1 MLATDL
7 LREDHARIRDL
18 FDKLSSSGTVSVDAE
33 EGVFVEIAAV
43 LRAHA
48 RIEEDVFY
56 LALSKAVNAV
66 RSPEIGL
73 LDEAIDDHHDVDALL
88 TELMD
93 MRPGD
98 DEWETKLRE
107 LREAVDD
114 HVEMEENKMFPLA
127 EHLMDESDLERIADE
142 LDAMK
147 EDLLGPADVASAAKL
162 EEGMI
167 ARS

>member
-1 MLATDL
+1 MLATDA
-7 LREDHARIRDL
+7 LREDHARVRDL

-33 EGVFVEIAAV
+33 EGVFVEIAAL

-48 RIEEDVFY
+48 RIEEEIFY
-56 LALSKAVNAV
+56 LALAKAANNV
-66 RSPEIGL
+66 RSPQIGL
-73 LDEAIDDHHDVDALL
+73 LDEAIDDHRDVDALI

-107 LREAVDD
+107 LRDAVEA

-127 EHLMDESDLERIADE
+127 EHLLDEADLERIADE
-142 LDAMK
+142 LDVMK
-147 EDLLGPADVASAAKL
+147 EDLLGPADIASAAEL

>member
-1 MLATDL
+1 MLATDA
-7 LREDHARIRDL
+7 LREDHARVRDL
-18 FDKLSSSGTVSVDAE
+18 FDKLTSSGTVSVDAE
-33 EGVFVEIAAV
+33 EGVFVEIATA

-48 RIEEDVFY
+48 RIEEEIFY
-56 LALSKAVNAV
+56 LAVAKAVNRV
-66 RSPEIGL
+66 KSPEIGL
-73 LDEAIDDHHDVDALL
+73 LEEAIDDHREVDALI

-107 LREAVDD
+107 LREAVDE
-114 HVEMEENKMFPLA
+114 HIEMEENKMFPLA
-127 EHLMDESDLERIADE
+127 ERLLDESDLERIGDE
-142 LDAMK
+142 LDVMK
-147 EDLLGPADVASAAKL
+147 EDLLGPADIASAAEL